1 MVTVV
6 PEHLSSRLISHE
18 TAFAPIRRSLVAAAS
33 EAARVYPAVIA
44 FASDPRDRFSIKSGA
59 TAELA
64 GLKVG
69 AFWHN
74 NPARGLPR
82 HNSTI
87 LLIDQDCGRIGAVVE
102 AAAAN
107 AYRTAAADAVAA
119 QALARPDSE
128 TLALFGAGNQALY
141 EVGALARIL
150 PLRRLH
156 IVARDRAKAE
166 TFAARLAE
174 QGVSLDVRV
183 SEAEEACRAAD
194 VIVTATPSQAPLF
207 AADWVRPGTHVAGMG
222 SDGRGKQELPVELF
236 ERARLFCDLPAQS
249 IEIGEFQHVR
259 DRIESG
265 ALTLTAIGAVLD
277 GRELGRTSPDEIT
290 VFDSSGIALQDLYIG
305 QFLVEAARDAEWS

>member
-1 MVTVV
+1 MVTFI
-6 PEHLSSRLISHE
+6 PEDVSSRLISHDA
-18 TAFAPIRRSLVAAAS
+18 AFEPVRRALVAAAS
-33 EAARVYPAVIA
+33 EGARVFPAVIA
-44 FASDPRDRFSIKSGA
+44 SASDPRDRFSIKSGS

-69 AFWHN
+69 AFWHD

-119 QALARPDSE
+119 AALARPDSE
-128 TLALFGAGNQALY
+128 TLAIFGAGNQALY

-156 IVARDRAKAE
+156 VVARERGKAE
-166 TFAARLAE
+166 GFAARLAE
-174 QGVSLDVRV
+174 QGVTLDVRV
-183 SEAEEACRAAD
+183 SGPEEACRAAD

-207 AADWVRPGTHVAGMG
+207 SAEWVRPGTHVAGMG
-222 SDGRGKQELPVELF
+222 SDGRGKQELPVALF

-259 DRIESG
+259 ARIEGG
-265 ALTLTAIGAVLD
+265 ALTLTAIGAVLE
-277 GRELGRTSPDEIT
+277 GREPGRTSPDEIT
-290 VFDSSGIALQDLYIG
+290 VFDSSGIALQDFYLG
-305 QFLVEAARDAEWS
+305 QFLLEAARAAGDT

>member
-1 MVTVV
+1 MVTFI
-6 PEHLSSRLISHE
+6 PEDLSARLISHE
-18 TAFAPIRRSLVAAAS
+18 AAFEPIRRALVAAAS
-33 EAARVYPAVIA
+33 EGARVFPAVIA
-44 FASDPRDRFSIKSGA
+44 FASDPRDRFSIKSGS

-69 AFWHN
+69 AFWHD

-128 TLALFGAGNQALY
+128 TLAVFGAGNQALY

-156 IVARDRAKAE
+156 VVARERARAE
-166 TFAARLAE
+166 GFAARLAE
-174 QGVSLDVRV
+174 QGITVDVRV
-183 SEAEEACRAAD
+183 SEPEEACRAAD

-207 AADWVRPGTHVAGMG
+207 SAEWVRPGAHVAGMG
-222 SDGRGKQELPVELF
+222 SDGRGKQELPVALF

-259 DRIESG
+259 ARIEGG
-265 ALTLTAIGAVLD
+265 ALTLTAIGAVLEA
-277 GRELGRTSPDEIT
+277 RAPGRTSPDEIT
-290 VFDSSGIALQDLYIG
+290 VFDSSGIALQDLYLG
-305 QFLVEAARDAEWS
+305 QFLLKAARAAGVS